1 MGLLHKHIVKDFL
14 ARKMMVGILA
24 LFLFFISFLY
34 YFVHFSVDSN
44 LSNLHSVLAG
54 GGVLSENQDKYL
66 VALQNNQVLI
76 GNMTLA
82 MVGVFALI
90 LILFI
95 RHILDKNQVKIGLLR
110 SMGFVM
116 HQIVVSYALLIVG
129 LAFGTAVV
137 GLVAGYFG
145 SSILINANEQ
155 TYAVENLVKGVHMG
169 SLLMGVVV
177 IPMFF
182 GLVTYIT
189 GLVGRKRDIALLV
202 KHARKGSLRPGIMEK
217 IIHHLP
223 IPNKFT
229 FKLTLKN
236 ISAFALF
243 LAAVVTFNIMFV
255 LSVSLIFSG
264 GRIVESQ
271 TMGRTYVYDVSY
283 DQYQNDTGAYDG
295 DAIAYLTGDVDIR
308 LGDGEPIEYH
318 MVGVEEQNAL
328 FQLLDA
334 KGEQITH
341 TQGVVL
347 NPELRE
353 NYGIR
358 VGDTLQLEVEG
369 RSYEVPVVDIA
380 QNAALKTIYLPKE
393 QVAEMLQQEGTVYN
407 GLLTNQAPDQ
417 GKVERYDQIVAEV
430 ENSQTSNRT
439 SAIINQSVGVVT
451 GCLLIFL
458 AILIGLTNN
467 MNNILLLHLLGYQ
480 RREVNRILLDP
491 YMVLNNVL
499 FVVTFPIGVFVAQ
512 KIQIMTS
519 LATND
524 YMPFQVNVLTF
535 LYMWV
540 VLNVVG
546 FLVRGLFALKVKR
559 VIGNQQ
565 QAEYLYEM

>member
-1 MGLLHKHIVKDFL
+1 MGLMYKHIVKDFFS
-14 ARKMMVGILA
+14 RKMMVGILS
-24 LFLFFISFLY
+24 LFLILISFLY

-44 LSNLHSVLAG
+44 LANLHSILAG
-54 GGVLSENQDKYL
+54 GGVLSDNHDKYL

-76 GNMTLA
+76 RNMTLA
-82 MVGVFALI
+82 VVGVFALI

-95 RHILDKNQVKIGLLR
+95 RHILDKSQMKIGLLR
-110 SMGFVM
+110 SMGFLM
-116 HQIVVSYALLIVG
+116 HDIVAFYALLIVG
-129 LAFGTAVV
+129 LAFVTALV

-145 SSILINANEQ
+145 SSILIDANAQ
-155 TYAVENLVKGVHMG
+155 TYAMENLVKGIRIG
-169 SLLMGVVV
+169 SLLIGVIV
-177 IPMFF
+177 IPVFL

-189 GLVGRKRDIALLV
+189 GLIGRKTDIALLL
-202 KHARKGSLRPGIMEK
+202 KHARKSNLRPGIMEK

-243 LAAVVTFNIMFV
+243 LSAVITFNIMFV
-255 LSVSLIFSG
+255 LSVSLIFCG
-264 GRIVESQ
+264 ERIVESQ

-283 DQYQNDTGAYDG
+283 DQYQHDAGAYDG
-295 DAIAYLTGDVDIR
+295 EAIAYLTCDVDIR
-308 LGDGEPIEYH
+308 LGDDEPIEYH
-318 MVGVEEQNAL
+318 MVGLEEQNTL

-334 KGEQITH
+334 KGGQITH

-347 NPELRE
+347 NPELKE
-353 NYGIR
+353 NYGVR
-358 VGDTLQLEVEG
+358 VGDTLRLEVEG
-369 RSYEVPVVDIA
+369 RTYEVPVVDMA

-407 GLLTNQAPDQ
+407 GLLTNQAPDE
-417 GKVERYDQIVAEV
+417 GKVVRHDQIVAQV

-439 SAIINQSVGVVT
+439 SAIINQSVGVVI

-458 AILIGLTNN
+458 AVLIGLTNN
-467 MNNILLLHLLGYQ
+467 MNNILLFHLLGYQ

-499 FVVTFPIGVFVAQ
+499 FVITFPIGVFVAQ
-512 KIQIMTS
+512 RIQIMTS

-524 YMPFQVNVLTF
+524 YMPFQLNAVTF
-535 LYMWV
+535 LYMLV

-546 FLVRGLFALKVKR
+546 FLVRGLFALKVRR

-565 QAEYLYEM
+565 QAEYLYEW